1 MIYYY
6 LKGKENLTAGQ
17 YIHFCSFYCIKQEWE
32 KPEGNERKT
41 TEYLHCNMDLT
52 TETCDR

>member
-6 LKGKENLTAGQ
+6 LKGKEDLTAGQ
-17 YIHFCSFYCIKQEWE
+17 YIHFWE
-32 KPEGNERKT
+32 KPEGNEGKT